1 MYTVKTTG
9 RFMQS
14 EGGYAFKHE
23 FVTLEESAQLVRN
36 LMKAHRSFD
45 VYKDGKLVG
54 TGDETGLWTIGKH
67 RQRML

>member
-23 FVTLEESAQLVRN
+23 FATLEESAQLVRN

-45 VYKDGKLVG
+45 VYKDGRLVG
-54 TGDETGLWTIGKH
+54 TGDETGLWTTGKH